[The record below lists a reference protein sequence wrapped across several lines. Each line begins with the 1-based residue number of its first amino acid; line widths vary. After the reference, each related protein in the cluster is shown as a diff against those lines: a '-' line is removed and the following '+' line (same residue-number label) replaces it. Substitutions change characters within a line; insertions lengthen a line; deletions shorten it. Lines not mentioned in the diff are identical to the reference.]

1 MIQGLP
7 GGLDS
12 KEESTHNVGDLGS
25 IPALGRSHGGGHDN
39 QLQYFHLET
48 LMDRGAWQATV
59 LRITKNW
66 TRLKQQPSSY
76 FIDCVMSFEL
86 LPLDN

>member
-25 IPALGRSHGGGHDN
+25 IPALGRSHGGGHGK
-39 QLQYFHLET
+39 QLQYSCLENP
-48 LMDRGAWQATV
+48 MDSRAWQATV
-59 LRITKNW
+59 QGVT
-66 TRLKQQPSSY
+66 
-76 FIDCVMSFEL
+76 EL
-86 LPLDN
+86 DTAEVT

>member
-25 IPALGRSHGGGHDN
+25 IPALGRSHGGGHGN
-39 QLQYFHLET
+39 PLKYSCLKNP
-48 LMDRGAWQATV
+48 MDRGAWQTIVHGVARVGPNLATTPPPPPPIV
-59 LRITKNW
+59 GVKA
-66 TRLKQQPSSY
+66 QS
-76 FIDCVMSFEL
+76 
-86 LPLDN
+86 